1 MINVDS
7 SVELEGIVKSPQ
19 GSVEDSIF
27 AGGPGSA
34 INSAKPNPYS
44 YSNQDHR
51 EVPVTLKMN
60 KKGRD
65 PLRLSRRTSGRKRSS
80 NSRTKHRPKGS
91 LHTKLPFLMQS
102 VDVNS
107 AELRDE

>member
-19 GSVEDSIF
+19 GSAEDSIF
-27 AGGPGSA
+27 TGAPGSA
-34 INSAKPNPYS
+34 INSSKPNPYS
-44 YSNQDHR
+44 NHDHR
-51 EVPVTLKMN
+51 EVPAILRLN

-65 PLRLSRRTSGRKRSS
+65 PLRLSRRTSGGKESS
-80 NSRTKHRPKGS
+80 NPRKKHRPKGS

-107 AELRDE
+107 AEGSKE